1 MRADALSTARLLVRQ
16 STVGVVSTLSKNL
29 QGYPFGSVTPF
40 ISDSDGTLFMYISDI
55 AQHAR
60 NLYQDSRMSLV
71 VFDQS
76 KSSGDQNEQAR
87 VTLVGDAKIVEPDQ
101 HQTILDRYLLR
112 FPEANAYTQ
121 AHDFNM
127 WQVDIKRV
135 RFIGGFGK
143 IFWLEKDEWQ
153 SAESPWDKVAED
165 RMINHMNEDHQD
177 AMMLIWLQHFG
188 ASKTE
193 ITMSGIV
200 TDGCYLCSDQ
210 QSAFVPF
217 VNVCQ
222 TAGDVRKELVALT
235 NAARAV
241 A

>member
-1 MRADALSTARLLVRQ
+1 MRADALTTARLLVRQ

-60 NLYQDSRMSLV
+60 NLHQDSRMSLL
-71 VFDQS
+71 VFDHS
-76 KSSGDQNEQAR
+76 EGGDQNERAR
-87 VTLVGDAKIVEPDQ
+87 VTLVGDAKIVEADK
-101 HQTILDRYLLR
+101 HQTMLERYVLR
-112 FPEANAYTQ
+112 FPEANAYTK
-121 AHDFNM
+121 AHDFNI

-143 IFWLEKDEWQ
+143 IFWLEKEEWL
-153 SAESPWDKVAED
+153 AAPSPWDKVAED

-200 TDGCYLCSDQ
+200 TDGCYLCSEQ